1 MIDIKFLRENPDA
14 VKENIKK
21 KFQDSKLP
29 LVDEVI
35 ELDLERR
42 KTLQRAE
49 ALRADKN
56 RISKEIGKF
65 MANGQKDDAE
75 KAKAQVAEFAK
86 ELAEKLKGKPSS
98 VCAEELVEAERQLN
112 IYFRDAVDEVFGEG
126 TCRKVYGDILPS
138 IEMHMQFF
146 DALRPYFEEEAKRRQ
161 ARMNK
166 YNAGRMGN
174 AINIKHN
181 S

>member
-1 MIDIKFLRENPDA
+1 MEKIRVQRN
-14 VKENIKK
+14 VKQIEVNDEGEFITLDFDDLNLPYRYYGMIKK
-21 KFQDSKLP
+21 FNKD
-29 LVDEVI
+29 
-35 ELDLERR
+35 
-42 KTLQRAE
+42 RA
-49 ALRADKN
+49 K
-56 RISKEIGKF
+56 
-65 MANGQKDDAE
+65 
-75 KAKAQVAEFAK
+75 FAK